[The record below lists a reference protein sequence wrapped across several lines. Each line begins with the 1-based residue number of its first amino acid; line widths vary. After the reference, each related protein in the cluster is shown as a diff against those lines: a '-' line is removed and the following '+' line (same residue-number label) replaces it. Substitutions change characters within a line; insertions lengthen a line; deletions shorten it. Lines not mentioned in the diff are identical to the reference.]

1 MFYELGDYMSHFKI
15 IKDLVKNSL
24 YCSISTITKD
34 GLPHSSPIG
43 SVYIENE
50 DQGYFIEMFTKGFV
64 NQSGSKACILAVNTS
79 LLFWLK
85 SLIFG
90 QFKTPP
96 GVRLLVTL
104 GDRRE
109 ISDIERNR
117 FRKRVRPFKKLKG
130 HKLMW
135 SSANYVRPFSIDKVI
150 PVSIGKMTKHLES

>member
-1 MFYELGDYMSHFKI
+1 MSHFKF
-15 IKDLVKNSL
+15 IKDLIKNSL

-43 SVYIENE
+43 SVYVENE
-50 DQGYFIEMFTKGFV
+50 KQGYFIEMFTKGFV
-64 NQSGSKACILAVNTS
+64 NQSGNKACILAVNTS

-117 FRKRVRPFKKLKG
+117 FHKRVRPFRKLKG

-135 SSANYVRPFSIDKVI
+135 SNANYVRPFSIDKVI